1 MHDGVVSTALLEAES
16 RHQLLVLGGSI
27 LNDATLAEII
37 IVTEPAGGPV
47 EASDVCSAATPL
59 W

>member
-47 EASDVCSAATPL
+47 EASDVCST
-59 W
+59 